1 MDQPCLANGWTARAG
16 AACKAFSGFGRPGAT
31 DVKTALVTDLHANRE
46 AVEAVMAHARE
57 QGAQQW
63 AFLGDFVGYGADPA
77 WVIDLVREHT
87 AQGAVVVQ
95 GNHDLA
101 TVLGTNPMM
110 RIEARA
116 VIEWTR
122 AQLDE
127 SQLEFLRTLP
137 MSQRRDDRLHVHAN
151 AYAPDQ
157 WEYLLNAN
165 LALRSM
171 LATECR
177 YTFCGHLH
185 EQRLFHAGD
194 TGRAGEYVPKPGAPI
209 MLRADRRWL
218 VIPGSTGQPRDG
230 NPAAAY
236 AVFDDAE
243 NSITYHRVAY
253 DHVLA
258 ADKIRAAGL
267 PLRLAAR
274 LLTGH

>member
-1 MDQPCLANGWTARAG
+1 M
-16 AACKAFSGFGRPGAT
+16 
-31 DVKTALVTDLHANRE
+31 KTALVTDLHANRE
-46 AVEAVMAHARE
+46 AVEAVLAHARE
-57 QGAQQW
+57 QGVQEW
-63 AFLGDFVGYGADPA
+63 VFLGDFVGYGADPA
-77 WVIDLVREHT
+77 WVVDLIREH
-87 AQGAVVVQ
+87 AAGGAVAVQ

-101 TVLGTNPMM
+101 TVLGANPMM

-127 SQLEFLRTLP
+127 AQLEFLRALP
-137 MSQRRDDRLHVHAN
+137 LSQRRDDRLYVHAN

-157 WEYLLNAN
+157 WEYLINAN

-185 EQRLFHAGD
+185 EQRLFHAGAA
-194 TGRAGEYVPKPGAPI
+194 GRAGEYAPKPGAPI
-209 MLRADRRWL
+209 LLRDDRQWL
-218 VIPGSTGQPRDG
+218 VIPGSSGQPRDG

-236 AVFDDAE
+236 AVFDRAE
-243 NSITYHRVAY
+243 NSITYHRVPY
-253 DHVLA
+253 DHATA

>member
-1 MDQPCLANGWTARAG
+1 M
-16 AACKAFSGFGRPGAT
+16 
-31 DVKTALVTDLHANRE
+31 KTALITDLHANRE
-46 AVEAVMAHARE
+46 ALEAVMAHAQTQEVRDY
-57 QGAQQW
+57 
-63 AFLGDFVGYGADPA
+63 AFLGDLVGYGADPA
-77 WVIDLVREHT
+77 WVVDRVREH
-87 AQGAVVVQ
+87 AASGAVTVQ

-101 TVLGTNPMM
+101 TVLGASPMM

-137 MSQRRDDRLHVHAN
+137 LQQRRDDRLFVHAN

-157 WEYLLNAN
+157 WEYVLNAN

-171 LATECR
+171 LATDCR

-185 EQRLFHAGD
+185 EQRLFHAGQ
-194 TGRAGEYVPKPGAPI
+194 TGRAGEYLPKPGAPI
-209 MLRADRRWL
+209 RLRVDRQWL
-218 VIPGSTGQPRDG
+218 VIAGSAGQPRDG

-236 AVFDDAE
+236 AVFDPE
-243 NSITYHRVAY
+243 TTSVTYHRIRY
-253 DHVLA
+253 DHERA
-258 ADKIRAAGL
+258 AEKIRAAGL

>member
-1 MDQPCLANGWTARAG
+1 M
-16 AACKAFSGFGRPGAT
+16 
-31 DVKTALVTDLHANRE
+31 KTALITDLHANRE
-46 AVEAVMAHARE
+46 AVEAVLAHARD
-57 QGAQQW
+57 QGVQRW

-77 WVIDLVREHT
+77 WVVDLMREH
-87 AQGAVVVQ
+87 ASQGAVVVQ

-101 TVLGTNPMM
+101 TVLGANPMM
-110 RIEARA
+110 RIEART

-127 SQLEFLRTLP
+127 AQIEFLRGLP
-137 MSQRRDDRLHVHAN
+137 LAQRRDGCLFVHAN

-165 LALRSM
+165 MALRSM

-177 YTFCGHLH
+177 FTFCGHLH

-194 TGRAGEYVPKPGAPI
+194 SGRAGEYAPRPGAPI

-243 NSITYHRVAY
+243 ASITYHRVPY
-253 DHVLA
+253 DHALA
-258 ADKIRAAGL
+258 ADKIRGAGL

-274 LLTGH
+274 LQTGH

>member
-1 MDQPCLANGWTARAG
+1 MKLPPRSLRRLSLPPRGVCRDVDGPVDQPCLANGWTARAG
-16 AACKAFSGFGRPGAT
+16 AACKAFTGFGRPGAT

-101 TVLGTNPMM
+101 TVLGANPMM

-194 TGRAGEYVPKPGAPI
+194 TGRASEYVPKPG
-209 MLRADRRWL
+209 RADHAA
-218 VIPGSTGQPRDG
+218 PRPPLAG
-230 NPAAAY
+230 HPRFGGPAA
-236 AVFDDAE
+236 
-243 NSITYHRVAY
+243 R
-253 DHVLA
+253 
-258 ADKIRAAGL
+258 RQPGR
-267 PLRLAAR
+267 RLCGVR
-274 LLTGH
+274 QH

>member
-1 MDQPCLANGWTARAG
+1 M
-16 AACKAFSGFGRPGAT
+16 
-31 DVKTALVTDLHANRE
+31 KTALITDLHANRE
-46 AVEAVMAHARE
+46 AVEAVVTHARD
-57 QGAQQW
+57 QGVQQW

-77 WVIDLVREHT
+77 WVVDLVREH
-87 AQGAVVVQ
+87 ANQGAVVVQ

-101 TVLGTNPMM
+101 TVLGANPMM
-110 RIEARA
+110 RIEART

-127 SQLEFLRTLP
+127 AQLDFLRTLP
-137 MSQRRDDRLHVHAN
+137 LSQRREGCLFVHAN

-165 LALRSM
+165 MALRSM

-185 EQRLFHAGD
+185 EQRLFHAGES
-194 TGRAGEYVPKPGAPI
+194 GRAGEYLPRPGAPI

-243 NSITYHRVAY
+243 TSITYHRVAY
-253 DHVLA
+253 DHAQA
-258 ADKIRAAGL
+258 ADKIRGAGL

-274 LLTGH
+274 LQTGH

>member
-1 MDQPCLANGWTARAG
+1 M
-16 AACKAFSGFGRPGAT
+16 
-31 DVKTALVTDLHANRE
+31 KTAVVTDLHANRE
-46 AVEAVMAHARE
+46 AVETVMAHARE

-77 WVIDLVREHT
+77 WVVDVVREL
-87 AQGAVVVQ
+87 ASQGAVVVQ

-101 TVLGTNPMM
+101 TVLGANPMM
-110 RIEARA
+110 RIEART

-122 AQLDE
+122 ARLDE
-127 SQLEFLRTLP
+127 SQLEFLRALP
-137 MSQRRDDRLHVHAN
+137 YSQRRDGCLFVHAN

-157 WEYLLNAN
+157 WDYLLNAN

-194 TGRAGEYVPKPGAPI
+194 TGRAGEYVPRPGAPI
-209 MLRADRRWL
+209 LLRSDRQWL
-218 VIPGSTGQPRDG
+218 VIPGSAGQPRDG

-236 AVFDDAE
+236 AIFDDAE
-243 NSITYHRVAY
+243 NSITYHRVDY
-253 DHVLA
+253 DHAQA

-274 LLTGH
+274 LQTGH

>member
-1 MDQPCLANGWTARAG
+1 M
-16 AACKAFSGFGRPGAT
+16 
-31 DVKTALVTDLHANRE
+31 KTALITDLHANRE

-57 QGAQQW
+57 QDVQAW

-77 WVIDLVREHT
+77 WVVDLVREQ
-87 AQGAVVVQ
+87 ASQGAVAVQ

-101 TVLGTNPMM
+101 TVRGTNPMM

-116 VIEWTR
+116 VIDWTR

-137 MSQRRDDRLHVHAN
+137 MYQEQDNRLFVHAN
-151 AYAPDQ
+151 AHAPDQ
-157 WEYLLNAN
+157 WEYVLNAN

-171 LATECR
+171 LATSCR

-185 EQRLFHAGD
+185 EQRLFHAGQ
-194 TGRAGEYVPKPGAPI
+194 TGRAGEYMPRPGAPI
-209 MLRADRRWL
+209 RLRDDRQWL
-218 VIPGSTGQPRDG
+218 VIPGSAGQPRDG

-236 AVFDDAE
+236 AVFDDE
-243 NSITYHRVAY
+243 EPSVTYHRVTY
-253 DHVLA
+253 DHTAA

>member
-1 MDQPCLANGWTARAG
+1 M
-16 AACKAFSGFGRPGAT
+16 
-31 DVKTALVTDLHANRE
+31 KTALITDLHANRE
-46 AVEAVMAHARE
+46 AVEAVMAHAQA
-57 QGAQQW
+57 QGAQTF

-77 WVIDLVREHT
+77 WVVDLVREHA
-87 AQGAVVVQ
+87 AQGAAAVQ

-101 TVLGTNPMM
+101 TVLGANPMM

-116 VIEWTR
+116 VIDWTR

-127 SQLEFLRTLP
+127 SQIEFLRMLP
-137 MSQRRDDRLHVHAN
+137 MYQERDECLYVHAN
-151 AYAPDQ
+151 AHAPEQ
-157 WEYLLNAN
+157 WEYVLNAN

-171 LATECR
+171 LATSCR

-185 EQRLFHAGD
+185 EQRLFHAGQ
-194 TGRAGEYVPKPGAPI
+194 TGRAGEFMPKPGAPI
-209 MLRADRRWL
+209 RLRPDRQWL
-218 VIPGSTGQPRDG
+218 VIPGSAGQPRDG

-243 NSITYHRVAY
+243 VSVTYHRVAY
-253 DHVLA
+253 DHAQA

>member
-1 MDQPCLANGWTARAG
+1 MRW
-16 AACKAFSGFGRPGAT
+16 AFIT
-31 DVKTALVTDLHANRE
+31 DIHANRQAFE
-46 AVEAVMAHARE
+46 AVLADARA
-57 QGAQQW
+57 QGATRY
-63 AFLGDFVGYGADPA
+63 ALLGDFVGYGADPA
-77 WVIDLVREHT
+77 WVVDVVREL
-87 AQGAVVVQ
+87 ASQGAVVVQ

-101 TVLGTNPMM
+101 TVLGANPMM
-110 RIEARA
+110 RIEART

-122 AQLDE
+122 ARLDE
-127 SQLEFLRTLP
+127 SQLEFLRALP
-137 MSQRRDDRLHVHAN
+137 YSQRRDGCLFVHAN

-157 WEYLLNAN
+157 WDYLLNAN

-209 MLRADRRWL
+209 LLRSDRQWL
-218 VIPGSTGQPRDG
+218 VIPGSAGQPRDG

-236 AVFDDAE
+236 AIFDDAE

-253 DHVLA
+253 DHAQA

-274 LLTGH
+274 LQTGH

>member
-1 MDQPCLANGWTARAG
+1 M
-16 AACKAFSGFGRPGAT
+16 
-31 DVKTALVTDLHANRE
+31 KTALITDLHANRE
-46 AVEAVMAHARE
+46 AVEAVVTHARN
-57 QGAQQW
+57 QGVQQW

-77 WVIDLVREHT
+77 WVIDLVREHAT
-87 AQGAVVVQ
+87 QGAVVIQ

-101 TVLGTNPMM
+101 TVLGANPMM
-110 RIEARA
+110 RIEART
-116 VIEWTR
+116 VIDWTR

-127 SQLEFLRTLP
+127 TQLEFLRMLP
-137 MSQRRDDRLHVHAN
+137 LSQRRDGCLFVHAN

-165 LALRSM
+165 MALRSM

-194 TGRAGEYVPKPGAPI
+194 TGRAGEYVPRPGAPI
-209 MLRADRRWL
+209 MLRDDRRWL

-236 AVFDDAE
+236 AVFDHAE
-243 NSITYHRVAY
+243 TSITYHRVPY
-253 DHVLA
+253 DHALA
-258 ADKIRAAGL
+258 ADKIRGAGL

-274 LLTGH
+274 LQTGH

>member
-1 MDQPCLANGWTARAG
+1 
-16 AACKAFSGFGRPGAT
+16 
-31 DVKTALVTDLHANRE
+31 VKTALVTDLHANRE
-46 AVEAVMAHARE
+46 AVEAVMAHARD
-57 QGAQQW
+57 QGVQQW

-77 WVIDLVREHT
+77 WVVDLIREH
-87 AQGAVVVQ
+87 AAGGSVAVQ

-101 TVLGTNPMM
+101 TVLGANPMM

-127 SQLEFLRTLP
+127 AQLEFLRALP
-137 MSQRRDDRLHVHAN
+137 LSQRRDDHLYVHAN

-157 WEYLLNAN
+157 WDYLINAN

-185 EQRLFHAGD
+185 EQRLFHAGAA
-194 TGRAGEYVPKPGAPI
+194 GRAGEYLPKPGAPI
-209 MLRADRRWL
+209 LLRDDRQWL
-218 VIPGSTGQPRDG
+218 VIPGSSGQPRDG

-236 AVFDDAE
+236 AVFDRVE
-243 NSITYHRVAY
+243 NSITYHRVPY
-253 DHVLA
+253 DHGTA

>member
-1 MDQPCLANGWTARAG
+1 M
-16 AACKAFSGFGRPGAT
+16 
-31 DVKTALVTDLHANRE
+31 KTAVVTDLHANRE
-46 AVEAVMAHARE
+46 AVETVMAHACE

-77 WVIDLVREHT
+77 WVVDVVREL
-87 AQGAVVVQ
+87 ASQGAVVVQ

-101 TVLGTNPMM
+101 TVLGANPMM
-110 RIEARA
+110 RIEART

-122 AQLDE
+122 ARLDE
-127 SQLEFLRTLP
+127 SQLEFLRALP
-137 MSQRRDDRLHVHAN
+137 YSQRRDGCLFVHAN

-157 WEYLLNAN
+157 WDYLLNAN

-194 TGRAGEYVPKPGAPI
+194 TGRAGEYVPRPGAPI
-209 MLRADRRWL
+209 LLRSDRQWL
-218 VIPGSTGQPRDG
+218 VIPGSAGQPRDG

-236 AVFDDAE
+236 AIFDDAE

-253 DHVLA
+253 DHAQA

-274 LLTGH
+274 LQTGH

>member
-1 MDQPCLANGWTARAG
+1 
-16 AACKAFSGFGRPGAT
+16 
-31 DVKTALVTDLHANRE
+31 VKTALVTDLHGNRE
-46 AVEAVMAHARE
+46 AVESVMAHARD

-77 WVIDLVREHT
+77 WVIDLVREHA
-87 AQGAVVVQ
+87 AQGAVVIQ

-101 TVLGTNPMM
+101 TVLGANPMM

-122 AQLDE
+122 ARLDE
-127 SQLEFLRTLP
+127 SQVEFLRMLP
-137 MSQRRDDRLHVHAN
+137 LSQRREGCLFVHAN

-157 WEYLLNAN
+157 WDYLLNAN

-209 MLRADRRWL
+209 LLRNDRQWL
-218 VIPGSTGQPRDG
+218 VIPGSAGQPRDG

-236 AVFDDAE
+236 AIFDDAE
-243 NSITYHRVAY
+243 NSITYHRVVY
-253 DHVLA
+253 DHAQA

-274 LLTGH
+274 LQTGH

>member
-1 MDQPCLANGWTARAG
+1 
-16 AACKAFSGFGRPGAT
+16 
-31 DVKTALVTDLHANRE
+31 VKTALITDLHANRE
-46 AVEAVMAHARE
+46 AVEAVVTHARD
-57 QGAQQW
+57 QGVQQW

-77 WVIDLVREHT
+77 WVVDLVREHA
-87 AQGAVVVQ
+87 AQGAVVIQ

-101 TVLGTNPMM
+101 TVLGANPMM
-110 RIEARA
+110 RIEART

-122 AQLDE
+122 ARLDE
-127 SQLEFLRTLP
+127 TQLEFLRALP
-137 MSQRRDDRLHVHAN
+137 LAQRRDGCLFVHAN

-209 MLRADRRWL
+209 MLRDDRQWL

-236 AVFDDAE
+236 AVFDNAE
-243 NSITYHRVAY
+243 TSITYHRVPY
-253 DHVLA
+253 DHAQA

-274 LLTGH
+274 LQTGH

>member
-1 MDQPCLANGWTARAG
+1 VR
-16 AACKAFSGFGRPGAT
+16 
-31 DVKTALVTDLHANRE
+31 TALVTDLHANRE
-46 AVEAVMAHARE
+46 AVEAVMAHATE
-57 QGAQQW
+57 QGAQAF

-77 WVIDLVREHT
+77 YVVDLVREH
-87 AQGAVVVQ
+87 AARGAVAVQ

-101 TVLGTNPMM
+101 TVLGANPMM
-110 RIEARA
+110 RIEART

-122 AQLDE
+122 SQLDE
-127 SQLEFLRTLP
+127 SQLAFLRGLP
-137 MSQRRDDRLHVHAN
+137 MYEERDNQLYVHAN
-151 AYAPDQ
+151 AHAPDQ
-157 WEYLLNAN
+157 WEYVLNAN

-171 LATECR
+171 LATSCR

-185 EQRLFHAGD
+185 EQRLFHAGQ
-194 TGRAGEYVPKPGAPI
+194 TGRAGEFMPKPGAPNK
-209 MLRADRRWL
+209 LRPDRQWL

-236 AVFDDAE
+236 AMFDDDE
-243 NSITYHRVAY
+243 VSVTYHRVAY
-253 DHVLA
+253 DHARA

>member
-1 MDQPCLANGWTARAG
+1 
-16 AACKAFSGFGRPGAT
+16 
-31 DVKTALVTDLHANRE
+31 VKTALITDLHANRE
-46 AVEAVMAHARE
+46 AVEAVMTHARG
-57 QGAQQW
+57 QGAQAW
-63 AFLGDFVGYGADPA
+63 AFLGDFVGYGSDPA
-77 WVIDLVREHT
+77 WVVDLVREHA
-87 AQGAVVVQ
+87 AQGAVAVQ

-101 TVLGTNPMM
+101 TVLGANPMM
-110 RIEARA
+110 RIEART

-127 SQLEFLRTLP
+127 SQLAFLQSLP
-137 MSQRRDDRLHVHAN
+137 LRQQRDGNLFVHAN
-151 AYAPDQ
+151 AYCPEQ
-157 WEYLLNAN
+157 WEYILNAH

-171 LATECR
+171 LATACR

-209 MLRADRRWL
+209 RLRDDRQWL
-218 VIPGSTGQPRDG
+218 MIPGSAGQPRDG

-236 AVFDDAE
+236 AIFDGDE
-243 NSITYHRVAY
+243 HSITYHRVPY
-253 DHVLA
+253 DQAQA

-274 LLTGH
+274 LMTGH

>member
-1 MDQPCLANGWTARAG
+1 
-16 AACKAFSGFGRPGAT
+16 
-31 DVKTALVTDLHANRE
+31 VKIAVVTDLHANRE
-46 AVEAVMAHARE
+46 AVETVMAHARE

-77 WVIDLVREHT
+77 WVVDVVREL
-87 AQGAVVVQ
+87 ASQGAVVVQ

-101 TVLGTNPMM
+101 TVLGANPMM
-110 RIEARA
+110 RIEART

-122 AQLDE
+122 ARLDE
-127 SQLEFLRTLP
+127 SQLEFLRALP
-137 MSQRRDDRLHVHAN
+137 YSQRRDGCLFVHAN

-157 WEYLLNAN
+157 WDYLLNAN

-209 MLRADRRWL
+209 LLRSDRQWL
-218 VIPGSTGQPRDG
+218 VIPGSAGQPRDG

-236 AVFDDAE
+236 AIFDDAE

-253 DHVLA
+253 DHAQA

-274 LLTGH
+274 LQTGH

>member
-1 MDQPCLANGWTARAG
+1 M
-16 AACKAFSGFGRPGAT
+16 
-31 DVKTALVTDLHANRE
+31 KTALVTDLHANRE
-46 AVEAVMAHARE
+46 AVETVMAHARE
-57 QGAQQW
+57 QGVQRW

-157 WEYLLNAN
+157 WEYLLDAN

-185 EQRLFHAGD
+185 EQRLFHAGE
-194 TGRAGEYVPKPGAPI
+194 TGRAGEYVPRPGAPI

>member
-1 MDQPCLANGWTARAG
+1 M
-16 AACKAFSGFGRPGAT
+16 
-31 DVKTALVTDLHANRE
+31 KTALVTDMHANRE
-46 AVEAVMAHARE
+46 AVEAVLAHARD
-57 QGAQQW
+57 QGVQQW

-77 WVIDLVREHT
+77 WVVDLMREH
-87 AQGAVVVQ
+87 ASQGAVVVQ

-101 TVLGTNPMM
+101 TVLGANPMM
-110 RIEARA
+110 RIEART

-122 AQLDE
+122 SQLDE
-127 SQLEFLRTLP
+127 AQLEFLRTLP
-137 MSQRRDDRLHVHAN
+137 LAQRRDGCLFVHAN
-151 AYAPDQ
+151 GYAPDQ

-194 TGRAGEYVPKPGAPI
+194 TGRAGEYVPRPGAPI
-209 MLRADRRWL
+209 RLRADRRWL

-236 AVFDDAE
+236 AVFDHAE
-243 NSITYHRVAY
+243 ASITYHRVAY
-253 DHVLA
+253 DHAQA

-274 LLTGH
+274 LQTGH